1 MGVKCVP
8 EGFQLRPQFQVV
20 IDFAIEYDDRVA
32 IARGDRLIA
41 RSQIENL
48 QPGGAEGAQAGGEN
62 SLLVW
67 SAMSEGRSGC
77 ANPVR
82 IATPAFLG
90 KANNATQSGNT
101 SGKVKDFTNL

>member
-1 MGVKCVP
+1 VKLVA

-20 IDFAIEYDDRVA
+20 IDFAIEYDDRIA

-41 RSQIENL
+41 RRQIEDL
-48 QPGGAEGAQAGGEN
+48 QPGCAEGAQAGGEN

-77 ANPVR
+77 ANPIR

-90 KANNATQSGNT
+90 KANNATQRDNT